1 MICAATKKDS
11 NLQDLIKFLQ
21 TGKWPNEKSSDIQCY
36 FSRKQDLSIVDDCV
50 MYGERIIIPSCF
62 RKRILKEL
70 HKGHHGIERTK
81 ALARSYVY
89 WPHMDDE
96 IKRYVQNCAK
106 CSSVAKSLPK
116 TSLYSWP
123 LTKQPME
130 RVHID
135 IAGPVDNFYYF
146 VIVDSFSKWPQ
157 IYQIKSI
164 SSNSI
169 INCMRDFTS
178 LFGNPE
184 LIVSDNGTQFSSSMF
199 SKFCQENGIL
209 HKFTAPYHPQSN
221 GQAERFV
228 DTLKRAL
235 KKLEGT
241 GTSSENL
248 QTFLKCYRSSPN
260 PSSGGKSPSELFV
273 GRKIRINLDLLKKP
287 TESQLQRNE
296 KMEEQY
302 NKRNGAKERIYNIG
316 QKVYAKLYKL
326 NKSEW
331 FPGIIKRKLGNVN
344 YEVEIENIP
353 EFRAVRSHTNQLRPR
368 YSESE
373 NIAAND
379 VLFDYFNL
387 TAQQTPPRD
396 QNMRDNEIE
405 YVPLT
410 DGQTTSTDE
419 LQPVQDPLLVT
430 SPSGSTNVNSQPTT
444 LEKLTSTLEEGAT
457 TSNSTTDPVIQTDE
471 ASPALRRSNRRK
483 RPPVWTPDYHL
494 LKRKRDVGNPK

>member
-1 MICAATKKDS
+1 MVSRGQRHWLAATFIGPIWMMK
-11 NLQDLIKFLQ
+11 
-21 TGKWPNEKSSDIQCY
+21 
-36 FSRKQDLSIVDDCV
+36 
-50 MYGERIIIPSCF
+50 
-62 RKRILKEL
+62 LK
-70 HKGHHGIERTK
+70 
-81 ALARSYVY
+81 
-89 WPHMDDE
+89 
-96 IKRYVQNCAK
+96 
-106 CSSVAKSLPK
+106 
-116 TSLYSWP
+116 
-123 LTKQPME
+123 
-130 RVHID
+130 
-135 IAGPVDNFYYF
+135 
-146 VIVDSFSKWPQ
+146 DSFSKWPQ

-209 HKFTAPYHPQSN
+209 HKFTASYHPQSN

-260 PSSGGKSPSELFV
+260 KSPSELFV
-273 GRKIRINLDLLKKP
+273 GRKIRFNLDLLKKP
-287 TESQLQRNE
+287 TKSQLQRNE
-296 KMEEQY
+296 KMEDQF
-302 NKRNGAKERIYNIG
+302 NKRNSAKKRIYNIG
-316 QKVYAKLYKL
+316 QKAYTKLYKL

-387 TAQQTPPRD
+387 TA
-396 QNMRDNEIE
+396 
-405 YVPLT
+405 
-410 DGQTTSTDE
+410 
-419 LQPVQDPLLVT
+419 
-430 SPSGSTNVNSQPTT
+430 
-444 LEKLTSTLEEGAT
+444 
-457 TSNSTTDPVIQTDE
+457 
-471 ASPALRRSNRRK
+471 
-483 RPPVWTPDYHL
+483 H
-494 LKRKRDVGNPK
+494 